1 MRTISIE
8 GLRVLAEVGVLAHEF
23 GTPQPVLISLSVDM
37 PGAPTVPERDEMSQV
52 LDYRGLR
59 ELAKAEA
66 ERAHTHLLET
76 LAGRIAQRALALPGV
91 TAARVRVAK
100 PQVFADCDV
109 VSVEVRVQR
118 SDRVAGAARTP

>member
-1 MRTISIE
+1 MRTITIE
-8 GLRVLAEVGVLAHEF
+8 GLRVLAPVGVLAHELK
-23 GTPQPVLISLSVDM
+23 GPQPVLISLSVDM
-37 PGAPTVPERDEMSQV
+37 PDAPTVPERDEMSQV
-52 LDYRGLR
+52 LDYRRLR

-76 LAGRIAQRALALPGV
+76 LAGRIAQRALALPDV
-91 TAARVRVAK
+91 SAARVRVAK

-118 SDRVAGAARTP
+118 NDSGAT